1 MKLEIPHIKQYRNIF
16 NKSLFKILSLSFFL
30 SNFPVLS
37 NANSIVSE
45 IPDRYEIL
53 EGEFIGIEDSEEN
66 IIKNIEILGNTI
78 QNENNLEDIK
88 SVGDKVQ
95 GEELYEINI
104 LSKGKNL
111 CDNIFK
117 FGEIDDATGN
127 DISHAYTG
135 NTISQNYIPVVP
147 ASTVFVKVY
156 DNTSTYARMFEYDSN
171 FKVIKSYSISSTG
184 QARITLDSNTRYV
197 KFKYQGQQANIKV
210 MLEESMSI
218 SQYEPYQE
226 TKLNILS
233 PVPLEKVGD
242 IADKIIYKNGVWG
255 VEKNVVTRRFDGSEN
270 FYRGDSSLELQ
281 NTLLFHID
289 VDTINETKAICDSF
303 IWEHSPNDYE
313 HIWVGNNNFGVH
325 ILKSKLSTQD
335 VNGFKAWLQINP
347 VLVKYQTAKPQFIP
361 LPNSQQIKINTFLN
375 KTHIFSE
382 TEAGVNP
389 TLKITVDR
397 INKLSREAVEK
408 AENEPIIDNISIARM
423 WVNQMD
429 ECILKDQLNKRINQ
443 IYGIADLELEKKD
456 ITNNI
461 DMYIKPQNI
470 LSMSL
475 STNNISFEDFD
486 NTEDLEY
493 LNAVEV
499 TVNSSL
505 PYQLNAYLESEIQN
519 ADKTK
524 YINKSILNIKSSS
537 KNEYRSFVDL
547 VTPIVIEDDQEAGEN
562 NIHSI
567 DIKLSGSSSYEVD
580 VYKTTIKFEA
590 KQK

>member
-1 MKLEIPHIKQYRNIF
+1 MKLEIPHIKQYRNKF

-78 QNENNLEDIK
+78 QNENNLKDIK

-210 MLEESMSI
+210 ILEESMSL

-226 TKLNILS
+226 TKLTILS

-242 IADKIIYKNGVWG
+242 IADKIICKNGIWG
-255 VEKNVVTRRFDGSEN
+255 VEKNVTTRRFDGSEN
-270 FYRGDSSLELQ
+270 FYRVDLFLELQ

-303 IWEHSPNDYE
+303 IWEHSTNDYE

-347 VLVKYQTAKPQFIP
+347 ILVKYQTTKPQFIP

-382 TEAGVNP
+382 TKNIVNP

-397 INKLSREAVEK
+397 INRISREAVEK

-429 ECILKDQLNKRINQ
+429 ECILKDQLNERINQ

-461 DMYIKPQNI
+461 DIYIKPQNI

-475 STNNISFEDFD
+475 STNSISFEDFN

-493 LNAVEV
+493 SNAVDV

>member
-1 MKLEIPHIKQYRNIF
+1 MKLEIPRIKQYSNIF

-53 EGEFIGIEDSEEN
+53 EGEFIGIEDSGEN

-78 QNENNLEDIK
+78 QNENNLKDIK

-95 GEELYEINI
+95 GKELYKINI

-127 DISHAYTG
+127 DISHAYTT

-147 ASTVFVKVY
+147 ASTIFVKVY

-184 QARITLDSNTRYV
+184 QARITLDNNTRYV

-210 MLEESMSI
+210 MLEESMSL

-226 TKLNILS
+226 NKLTILS
-233 PVPLEKVGD
+233 PTPLEKVGD
-242 IADKIIYKNGVWG
+242 IADKIICKNGIWG
-255 VEKNVVTRRFDGSEN
+255 VEKNVATRRFDGSEN
-270 FYRGDSSLELQ
+270 FYRVDSSLELQ

-289 VDTINETKAICDSF
+289 VDTINGTKVICDSF
-303 IWEHSPNDYE
+303 IWEHSLNDCE

-347 VLVKYQTAKPQFIP
+347 VLVKYKTTNPQFIP
-361 LPNSQQIKINTFLN
+361 FTNSQKIKINTFLN

-382 TEAGVNP
+382 TKSTVHP

-397 INKLSREAVEK
+397 INKISREAVEK
-408 AENEPIIDNISIARM
+408 AENKSTIDNISMARM

-429 ECILKDQLNKRINQ
+429 ECILKDQLSERLND
-443 IYGIADLELEKKD
+443 IYSITDLELEKKD

-461 DMYIKPQNI
+461 DIYIKPQNI

-475 STNNISFEDFD
+475 STNNISFEDFN

-493 LNAVEV
+493 SNAIEV

-524 YINKSILNIKSSS
+524 YINKSILNIKSNNKS
-537 KNEYRSFVDL
+537 EYKSFIDL
-547 VTPIVIEDDQEAGEN
+547 GTPIVIEDDQEAGKN
-562 NIHSI
+562 NVHSI
-567 DIKLSGSSSYEVD
+567 DIKLSGSSSYKVD

>member
-1 MKLEIPHIKQYRNIF
+1 MKLEIPHIKQHSNTF

-37 NANSIVSE
+37 NASSIVSE

-53 EGEFIGIEDSEEN
+53 EGGFIGIEDSEEN

-210 MLEESMSI
+210 MLEESMSP
-218 SQYEPYQE
+218 SKYEPYQE
-226 TKLNILS
+226 NKLTILS
-233 PVPLEKVGD
+233 PTHLEKVGD

-255 VEKNVVTRRFDGSEN
+255 G
-270 FYRGDSSLELQ
+270 
-281 NTLLFHID
+281 
-289 VDTINETKAICDSF
+289 
-303 IWEHSPNDYE
+303 
-313 HIWVGNNNFGVH
+313 
-325 ILKSKLSTQD
+325 
-335 VNGFKAWLQINP
+335 
-347 VLVKYQTAKPQFIP
+347 
-361 LPNSQQIKINTFLN
+361 
-375 KTHIFSE
+375 
-382 TEAGVNP
+382 
-389 TLKITVDR
+389 
-397 INKLSREAVEK
+397 RE
-408 AENEPIIDNISIARM
+408 
-423 WVNQMD
+423 
-429 ECILKDQLNKRINQ
+429 ECSN
-443 IYGIADLELEKKD
+443 
-456 ITNNI
+456 
-461 DMYIKPQNI
+461 
-470 LSMSL
+470 
-475 STNNISFEDFD
+475 
-486 NTEDLEY
+486 
-493 LNAVEV
+493 
-499 TVNSSL
+499 
-505 PYQLNAYLESEIQN
+505 
-519 ADKTK
+519 
-524 YINKSILNIKSSS
+524 
-537 KNEYRSFVDL
+537 
-547 VTPIVIEDDQEAGEN
+547 
-562 NIHSI
+562 
-567 DIKLSGSSSYEVD
+567 
-580 VYKTTIKFEA
+580 
-590 KQK
+590 